1 VIWKHSS
8 GSSRLLLAAA
18 LVSLGGMTAVVTG
31 TSSAAA
37 QGNDDWAT
45 FGHDPMH
52 SGVSPD
58 TTITAGNAQNLTT
71 VWSTQIG
78 ASPSPILASPAVV
91 YNATLGVTLVYEIT
105 SAGLVEALDA
115 TTGTVEWQTQLPYGV
130 IGGKLG
136 NGDEAS
142 PAVYGNTVY
151 LGTTGALEALDATTG
166 AIECSFPVPIETGNQ
181 AIINA
186 SPVVGNVDGKGPTV
200 FFGNVALHKNPNIG
214 HFWAVTGVGNT
225 AGACQLKWK
234 LANFNHGSWDE
245 PGLAQL
251 SDGTWVVVFGSA
263 NPDDSVYAVN
273 AQTGA
278 ELWRFQT
285 AYTGTPYHQRDED
298 VGGGPTFG
306 APGVNGFADGVVYII
321 GKDGIEYAL
330 DFATGQEIWSLDLN
344 AYLGTSFYDSDA
356 DAALVGNTIYES
368 FNGRVLALNATTG
381 AVVWVK
387 QLHANGIWASPTV
400 AGPTGEQ
407 VLFVG
412 TTGGQECVLRLSDGK
427 VLFRSSI
434 ADKIYSST
442 SLSDGMAFF
451 GAVNGSVYALG
462 F

>member
-1 VIWKHSS
+1 MSKRSS
-8 GSSRLLLAAA
+8 GSLRLLSAAS
-18 LVSLGGMTAVVTG
+18 LVSLGGLTAVVAG

-37 QGNDDWAT
+37 QSNDDWAT
-45 FGHDPMH
+45 FGHDRLH

-58 TTITAGNAQNLTT
+58 TTITAGNAQNLFT

-91 YNATLGVTLVYEIT
+91 YNATLGKTLVYEVT
-105 SAGLVEALDA
+105 SAGLVGALDA
-115 TTGTVEWQTQLPYGV
+115 TTGAVVWQTQLPYGV

-136 NGDEAS
+136 QGDEAS

-186 SPVVGNVDGKGPTV
+186 SPVVGNVDGTGPTV
-200 FFGNVALHKNPNIG
+200 FFGNVALYKNPNIG

-225 AGACQLKWK
+225 AGACQLKWR
-234 LANFNHGSWDE
+234 LANFNLGSWDE
-245 PGLAQL
+245 PGLAQR

-278 ELWRFQT
+278 ELWRFKT
-285 AYTGTPYHQRDED
+285 AYTGTLYHQRDED
-298 VGGGPTFG
+298 VGAGPTFG
-306 APGVNGFADGVVYII
+306 APGVNGFPDGVVYII

-330 DFATGQEIWSLDLN
+330 DLATGQEIWSFDMN
-344 AYLGTSFYDSDA
+344 AYLGTSFYDSVA
-356 DAALVGNTIYES
+356 EAALVGNTIYES
-368 FNGRVLALNATTG
+368 FSGRVVALDATTG
-381 AVVWVK
+381 AVVWMK
-387 QLHANGIWASPTV
+387 QLNSNGIWASPGL
-400 AGPTGEQ
+400 AGPAGEQ

-427 VLFRSSI
+427 LLFRKSI
-434 ADKIYSST
+434 GGKIYSST

-451 GAVNGSVYALG
+451 GGVDGSVYALG
-462 F
+462 V